1 MKRIPAFFFLF
12 LASAF
17 SALAQQ
23 YPQQPIRLVVPFAA
37 GGGNDILAR
46 VISQRLNARWGQPV
60 LVENRPGAGGNIG
73 AEHVAKSAPDGYTL
87 LVATNTLTMTPHLV
101 ARVPFDVRQDFSPVA
116 LLATTPFALVVSPD
130 LPVKSVKELVAH
142 AKQNPGKLSYAT
154 PGIGTPHHL
163 GMEYFKSLTGTEMVH
178 VPYKGSVAS
187 LTDVATGR
195 AQLMLITINAA
206 MPFIQGN
213 KVRALAVA
221 ERERIS
227 QLRELPTVIEA
238 GVPDFEVTAWYA
250 VLAPART
257 PDAVTQRLAGELLQL
272 FSDTETRERLQPVGF
287 ELTPAPPER
296 LRALIAADLEKWGR
310 VVKAAGIKAE

>member
-1 MKRIPAFFFLF
+1 MKNLLPAILF
-12 LASAF
+12 LLF
-17 SALAQQ
+17 SASPVLAQQ
-23 YPQQPIRLVVPFAA
+23 YPHQPIRLVVPFGP

-73 AEHVAKSAPDGYTL
+73 AEYVAKSAPDGHTL
-87 LVATNTLTMTPHLV
+87 LVATNTLTMTPHLT
-101 ARVPFDVRQDFSPVA
+101 AQVPFDVRRDFSPVA

-130 LPVKSVKELVAH
+130 LPARSVRELIAY
-142 AKQNPGKLSYAT
+142 AKQHPGKLSYAT

-163 GMEYFKSLTGTEMVH
+163 GMEYFKSLTGTDMVH
-178 VPYKGSVAS
+178 IPYKGSVAS

-195 AQLMLITINAA
+195 AQLMLVTINAA

-221 ERERIS
+221 ERERVS
-227 QLRELPTVIEA
+227 LLKDLPTVIEA
-238 GVPDFEVTAWYA
+238 GVADFEVTAWYA
-250 VLAPART
+250 ILAPAGT
-257 PDAVTQRLAGELLQL
+257 PAAVTQRLAGELMQL
-272 FSDTETRERLQPVGF
+272 FSDAETRERLQPAGF

-296 LRALIAADLEKWGR
+296 LRALIATDLEKWGR

>member
-1 MKRIPAFFFLF
+1 MKNLLSAILF
-12 LASAF
+12 LLFSALP
-17 SALAQQ
+17 ALAQQ
-23 YPQQPIRLVVPFAA
+23 YPNQPIRLVVPFGA

-73 AEHVAKSAPDGYTL
+73 AEYVAKSAPDGHTL
-87 LVATNTLTMTPHLV
+87 LVATNTLTMTPHLT

-130 LPVKSVKELVAH
+130 LPARSVRELIAY

-163 GMEYFKSLTGTEMVH
+163 GMEYFKSLTGTDMVH
-178 VPYKGSVAS
+178 IPYKGSVAS

-195 AQLMLITINAA
+195 AQLMLVTINAA

-221 ERERIS
+221 ERERVS
-227 QLRELPTVIEA
+227 LLKDLPTVIEA
-238 GVPDFEVTAWYA
+238 GVADFEVTAWYA
-250 VLAPART
+250 ILAPAGT
-257 PDAVTQRLAGELLQL
+257 PAAVTQRLAGELLQL
-272 FSDTETRERLQPVGF
+272 FSDAETRERLQPAGF

-296 LRALIAADLEKWGR
+296 LRALIASDLEKWAR

>member
-1 MKRIPAFFFLF
+1 MKRIFAFLF
-12 LASAF
+12 LLLASAF

-130 LPVKSVKELVAH
+130 LPVKSVRELVAH

-163 GMEYFKSLTGTEMVH
+163 GMEYFKTLTGTQMVH

-227 QLRELPTVIEA
+227 QLKELPTVIEA

-250 VLAPART
+250 ILAPART